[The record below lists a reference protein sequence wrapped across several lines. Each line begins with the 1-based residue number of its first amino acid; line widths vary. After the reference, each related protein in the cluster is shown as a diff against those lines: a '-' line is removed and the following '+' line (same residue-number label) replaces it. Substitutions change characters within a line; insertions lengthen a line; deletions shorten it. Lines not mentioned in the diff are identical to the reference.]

1 MVNEYPRGAYI
12 LTMVAAILEIIAA
25 IVYIAL
31 GVIGAAITGLFGIGG
46 LGVGVWFLIVS
57 IILFV
62 GASKLKSGD
71 PGAIK
76 TWSILILVFGIL
88 GMNIFALIGGI
99 LGLIWKPP
107 QRAAEQQPTAAPP
120 PPPPPV

>member
-1 MVNEYPRGAYI
+1 MVDEYPRGAYM
-12 LTMVAAILEIIAA
+12 LTMVGAILEIIAA

-31 GVIGAAITGLFGIGG
+31 GVIGAAAAGIFGIGG
-46 LGVGVWFLIVS
+46 LGLGVWLLIVG

-71 PGAIK
+71 PGTIR

-88 GMNIFALIGGI
+88 GGNIFALIGGI

-107 QRAAEQQPTAAPP
+107 QKPATQQYTAAPP